1 MPDRSLPEEI
11 VMPVT
16 KPEAVAMAE
25 IHAMRQVSDTLKA
38 LADTVTA
45 QGKAQADHTAA
56 ATRAIER
63 LSSKVDGMNERLI
76 RLEEAK
82 HGREIERLDKSIN
95 ELSGKVDAL
104 EGVRDQQ
111 RGAKALVDW
120 LRMITPWLLAG
131 LAAFWAGLEKSG
143 GAG

>member
-11 VMPVT
+11 VTAVP

-25 IHAMRQVSDTLKA
+25 IHAMRQVSDSLKA
-38 LADTVTA
+38 LADTVTT

-56 ATRAIER
+56 STRAMER
-63 LSSKVDGMNERLI
+63 LSEKVDGMNTRLI

-82 HGREIERLDKSIN
+82 HGREIDRLDKR
-95 ELSGKVDAL
+95 LDDLTKAVDDL
-104 EGVRDQQ
+104 QGTRDQQ
-111 RGAKALVDW
+111 KGAKALVDW
-120 LRMITPWLLAG
+120 LRMTAPWLVAVVAG
-131 LAAFWAGLEKSG
+131 IWAGAKSG